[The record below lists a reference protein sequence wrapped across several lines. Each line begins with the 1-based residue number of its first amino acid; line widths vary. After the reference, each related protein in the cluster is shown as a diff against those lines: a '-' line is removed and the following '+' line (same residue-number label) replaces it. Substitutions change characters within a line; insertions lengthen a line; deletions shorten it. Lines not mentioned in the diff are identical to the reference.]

1 MSAPPRL
8 LGGDGRRAPRRH
20 PSRPVDETHPG
31 SIQRHPRRPN
41 LTSPV
46 SPSPH
51 HTSDVNETYSGELR
65 LQLFKRKSIMGDKA
79 AVANAG
85 VYVKNVVSYINSN
98 GSIDK
103 EFKLFSKEGEAL
115 GGNVRLKIDF
125 KPADPTTPL
134 PTDTA
139 VHGGMKSHA
148 YTEDEAAAKLQA
160 RFRGMKTRK
169 ELDEKKKKGGV
180 KGAVVAVVA
189 VAVAGAGAMLV
200 RKRGKEKR

>member
-1 MSAPPRL
+1 
-8 LGGDGRRAPRRH
+8 
-20 PSRPVDETHPG
+20 
-31 SIQRHPRRPN
+31 
-41 LTSPV
+41 
-46 SPSPH
+46 
-51 HTSDVNETYSGELR
+51 
-65 LQLFKRKSIMGDKA
+65 MGDKA

-148 YTEDEAAAKLQA
+148 YTEDE
-160 RFRGMKTRK
+160 
-169 ELDEKKKKGGV
+169 
-180 KGAVVAVVA
+180 VAVA

>member
-1 MSAPPRL
+1 
-8 LGGDGRRAPRRH
+8 
-20 PSRPVDETHPG
+20 
-31 SIQRHPRRPN
+31 
-41 LTSPV
+41 
-46 SPSPH
+46 
-51 HTSDVNETYSGELR
+51 
-65 LQLFKRKSIMGDKA
+65 MGDKA

-103 EFKLFSKEGEAL
+103 EFKLFSKDGEAL